1 MLEALV
7 HVVMIAITFIAGVA
21 VGVHNVPSVT
31 KAITAI
37 KAAED
42 NAKTTLA
49 RITSHKAS

>member
-1 MLEALV
+1 MIEVLI
-7 HVVMIAITFIAGVA
+7 HVVLIAITFIAGIG
-21 VGVHNVPSVT
+21 VGAHNVPSVT
-31 KAITAI
+31 KAIAAI